1 MYLKA
6 ITAGV
11 LTFKYTNLQKYPV
24 DTMTKYR
31 FTSMAKESRTME
43 TYHPGSE
50 TPKDTSKKRIGYF
63 DGVEYEERPGA
74 PWKYALTNAV
84 TTAAL
89 TLCISWGFPGV
100 IAVIL
105 ITTAWFT
112 ITPRLDPMNFSPY
125 NDRGT
130 LPKSSTQSMVFVA
143 IIVGAVIIP
152 SVVVQGSMLITV
164 IASAVVF
171 ALTLYYSRQLMPWRY
186 STGGVTP
193 HVQ

>member
-1 MYLKA
+1 MHIL
-6 ITAGV
+6 GV
-11 LTFKYTNLQKYPV
+11 
-24 DTMTKYR
+24 
-31 FTSMAKESRTME
+31 
-43 TYHPGSE
+43 
-50 TPKDTSKKRIGYF
+50 
-63 DGVEYEERPGA
+63 
-74 PWKYALTNAV
+74 
-84 TTAAL
+84 
-89 TLCISWGFPGV
+89 PGV

-105 ITTAWFT
+105 ITIAWFT

-130 LPKSSTQSMVFVA
+130 LPKSSTQGMVFVA
-143 IIVGAVIIP
+143 IIVGVVIIP

-186 STGGVTP
+186 STGGVAP